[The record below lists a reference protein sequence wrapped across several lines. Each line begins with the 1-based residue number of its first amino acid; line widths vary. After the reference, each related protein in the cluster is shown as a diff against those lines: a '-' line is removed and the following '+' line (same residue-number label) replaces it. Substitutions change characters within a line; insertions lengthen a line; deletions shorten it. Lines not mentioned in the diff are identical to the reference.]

1 MLVDAILVFGE
12 TLIDT
17 FHHFLTSYRR
27 NNSPIN
33 QKNLKNVL
41 HNCEI

>member
-17 FHHFLTSYRR
+17 FHHFLIFYTEQLKEEII
-27 NNSPIN
+27 NNI
-33 QKNLKNVL
+33 
-41 HNCEI
+41 